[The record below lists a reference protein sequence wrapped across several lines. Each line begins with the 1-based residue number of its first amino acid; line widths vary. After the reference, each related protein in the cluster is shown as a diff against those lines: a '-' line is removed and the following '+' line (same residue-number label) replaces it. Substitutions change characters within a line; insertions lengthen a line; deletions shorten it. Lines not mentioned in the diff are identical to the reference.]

1 MNLKKTYL
9 LAFVVLLTGCA
20 QDEQPAS
27 ENPGHTEAVEAPAD
41 MQEATSLFG
50 ETLYRQRFSPE
61 RQAELETNLAEAQ
74 AHFDE
79 DPDKVENIIWLGRR
93 LAYLWR
99 YHDAIDVYSTGLE
112 THPDEPRLYRHR
124 GHRYISTRAFDKAVA
139 DLERAAQLIEGTDD
153 EIEPDGDPNDAG
165 IPTSTLHTNSFY
177 HLGLAHYL
185 QGHFEKAL
193 DAYQKCLA
201 ASKNDDM
208 RVATLDWLYMTL
220 RRLGRHHEADAAIA
234 SVHAGMELLEN
245 FAYHRRLLMYKGEI
259 PPESL
264 LHVEDEDDIALT
276 LATQGYGVG
285 NFHFVND
292 ERERAEEIFRQVVA
306 GTYWPAFGYIA
317 AEADLK
323 RATADER

>member
-1 MNLKKTYL
+1 MNLKKTCL
-9 LAFVVLLTGCA
+9 LALVVLLAGCTEG
-20 QDEQPAS
+20 EQPAS
-27 ENPGHTEAVEAPAD
+27 ESPGHTEAVEAPAD

-99 YHDAIDVYSTGLE
+99 YHDAIDVYSTGLAAY
-112 THPDEPRLYRHR
+112 PDEPRLYRHR
-124 GHRYISTRAFDKAVA
+124 GHRYISTRAFDKAVT

-153 EIEPDGDPNDAG
+153 EIEPDGDPNAAG

-185 QGHFEKAL
+185 QGHFDKAL

-220 RRLGRHHEADAAIA
+220 RRLGRHDEADAAIA
-234 SVHAGMELLEN
+234 PVHAGMELLEN

-259 PPESL
+259 PPDSL
-264 LHVEDEDDIALT
+264 LHVEDEDDVALT

-285 NFHFVND
+285 NFHFVNG

-323 RATADER
+323 RLGEE

>member
-220 RRLGRHHEADAAIA
+220 RRLGRHHEADTAIA

-245 FAYHRRLLMYKGEI
+245 VAYHRRLLMYKGEI

-264 LHVEDEDDIALT
+264 LHVEDEDDVALT

-292 ERERAEEIFRQVVA
+292 ERKRAEEIFRQVVA

-317 AEADLK
+317 AEAELARSD
-323 RATADER
+323 D

>member
-220 RRLGRHHEADAAIA
+220 RRLGRHHEADTAIA

-292 ERERAEEIFRQVVA
+292 ERKRAEEIFRQVVA

-323 RATADER
+323 RLAEE

>member
-1 MNLKKTYL
+1 MNLKKIYL
-9 LAFVVLLTGCA
+9 LAFVIWMTGCA
-20 QDEQPAS
+20 QGEQPAS
-27 ENPGHTEAVEAPAD
+27 ESAEEAEAVVAPAD
-41 MQEATSLFG
+41 VPEATSLFG
-50 ETLYRQRFSPE
+50 ETLYRQTFSPE
-61 RQAELETNLAEAQ
+61 RQAELEANLAEAQ

-79 DPDKVENIIWLGRR
+79 DPDGIDNIVWLGRR

-99 YHDAIDVYSTGLE
+99 YHDAIDVYSAGLAAY
-112 THPDEPRLYRHR
+112 PDEPRLYRHR
-124 GHRYISTRAFDKAVA
+124 GHRYITTRAFDKAVA
-139 DLERAAQLIEGTDD
+139 DLERAAQLIEGTQD
-153 EIEPDGDPNDAG
+153 EVELDGAPNEAG
-165 IPTSTLHTNSFY
+165 IPTSTLHTNIYY

-185 QGHFEKAL
+185 QGHFDQAL
-193 DAYQKCLA
+193 EAYQKCLA
-201 ASKNDDM
+201 ATQSDDM

-220 RRLGRHHEADAAIA
+220 RRLGRHHEADTAIA

-292 ERERAEEIFRQVVA
+292 QRERAEEIFRQVVA
-306 GTYWPAFGYIA
+306 GTYWPAYGYIA

-323 RATADER
+323 RLGE

>member
-1 MNLKKTYL
+1 MNLKKTCL

-20 QDEQPAS
+20 QSEQPAS
-27 ENPGHTEAVEAPAD
+27 ESPGPTETVETPAD
-41 MQEATSLFG
+41 RQEVTSLFG
-50 ETLYRQRFSPE
+50 KTLYRQRFSPE
-61 RQAELETNLAEAQ
+61 RQAVLEANLAEAQ
-74 AHFDE
+74 AHFDA
-79 DPDKVENIIWLGRR
+79 DPDNVDNIIWLGRR

-124 GHRYISTRAFDKAVA
+124 GHRYISTRAFDQAVT

-153 EIEPDGDPNDAG
+153 EIEPDGAPNDAG

-185 QGHFEKAL
+185 QGHFEQAL
-193 DAYQKCLA
+193 DAFQKCLA

-292 ERERAEEIFRQVVA
+292 QRERAEEIFRQVVA
-306 GTYWPAFGYIA
+306 GTSWSAFGYIA

-323 RATADER
+323 RLGPE

>member
-285 NFHFVND
+285 NFHLVND
-292 ERERAEEIFRQVVA
+292 ERERAAEIFRQVVA

-323 RATADER
+323 RLAEE